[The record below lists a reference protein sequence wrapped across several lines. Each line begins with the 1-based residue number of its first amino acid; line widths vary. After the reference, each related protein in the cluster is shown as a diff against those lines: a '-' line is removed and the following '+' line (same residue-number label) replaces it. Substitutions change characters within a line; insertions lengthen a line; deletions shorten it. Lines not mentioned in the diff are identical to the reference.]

1 MQLNVKLYKIT
12 WYSIICVALP
22 GILLLYLHI
31 LTTTHLNPNRCGL
44 FLGFW
49 LGIFAIHKTWTSLAF
64 WWRIDDKTGTL
75 AYPVWCIVWVVQ
87 TQLFAENSNRGRK
100 VSPEK
105 LKKFTFQEISARKVE
120 KIEKFEKSKSS
131 HSRRF
136 LLEKSKNSKNSKSRK
151 VEKFEKFK
159 KVEKSKSRKLFD
171 FLAFCEKFC
180 NFRAVR
186 LPARR
191 ALSHFQTHPFTATA
205 QQFSNP
211 V

>member
-1 MQLNVKLYKIT
+1 MCSLTGDIIT
-12 WYSIICVALP
+12 LF
-22 GILLLYLHI
+22 
-31 LTTTHLNPNRCGL
+31 THPFNNYPSQPKSMRPFSG
-44 FLGFW
+44 FLAI
-49 LGIFAIHKTWTSLAF
+49 GIFAIHKTWTLLAF
-64 WWRIDDKTGTL
+64 WWRIDDKTRTL
-75 AYPVWCIVWVVQ
+75 AYSVWCIVWVVQ

-105 LKKFTFQEISARKVE
+105 LK
-120 KIEKFEKSKSS
+120 SS

-136 LLEKSKNSKNSKSRK
+136 LLEKSKKSKNSKSKSSKNSKSRK
-151 VEKFEKFK
+151 VHIPGDFCSKSRKIRK
-159 KVEKSKSRKLFD
+159 IRKVEKSKNSKNSKKSKSRKLFD
-171 FLAFCEKFC
+171 FLTFCEKFC

>member
-31 LTTTHLNPNRCGL
+31 HLTTTHLNPNRCGL
-44 FLGFW
+44 FVGFW
-49 LGIFAIHKTWTSLAF
+49 LGIFATHKTWTSLAF

-75 AYPVWCIVWVVQ
+75 AYSVWCIVWVVQ

-105 LKKFTFQEISARKVE
+105 LK
-120 KIEKFEKSKSS
+120 SS

-136 LLEKSKNSKNSKSRK
+136 LLEKSKNSKSRKVRKIRKIRKVEKFTFQEISARK
-151 VEKFEKFK
+151 VEKFEK
-159 KVEKSKSRKLFD
+159 SKSRKVRKIRKVKKFRFQEISARKIRKMRKVEN
-171 FLAFCEKFC
+171 FLTFCEKFC
-180 NFRAVR
+180 K
-186 LPARR
+186 
-191 ALSHFQTHPFTATA
+191 
-205 QQFSNP
+205 FSRCAITGEKST
-211 V
+211 